1 MQYVRAVSGAV
12 SSTWNSI
19 NPATLSGAIDVVV
32 VEQADGSLACSPFHI
47 RFGKFSLLR
56 PHEKKVEFRVNGEKK
71 DFPMKLGEGGE
82 AFFVFETQ
90 DSVPEALQTS
100 PPVSPVSSPE
110 MKASPPQTPALQE
123 PDPFDLESS
132 SLPQDGLRQPPKGRE
147 RSTTDARSQRVPSL
161 ARRAQSDLGEEL
173 TPISSSPPGTSQRR
187 LSGDFTRF
195 EGLEAPPLDRQISD
209 SAIPAARAAI
219 ENSLETSELIFSA
232 NSERAPSPL
241 PIETDRPS
249 SAVSAEQEEARARA
263 MALSKKL
270 WTSNISNQVTEAGD
284 LMLDMT
290 SYKSGNMEA
299 LQAEGIARQLL
310 SQELDGPYDIGALIG
325 ADEKGNIWIYS
336 SEEAKEA
343 ANKRAAAAAGLG
355 SFNPA
360 AYASADAL
368 SDPGYHSDDARSN
381 DSKPDYINNHNH
393 THARRDSDSAV
404 GMGSQPSSPGGAGDP
419 NKNYAKTLRLTS
431 DQLKTMNLQ
440 PGGNSMSFTVNR
452 ATCTANLWY
461 WHHDVPIVISDID
474 GTITKSDVLGHVLN
488 TLGRDWTHSG
498 VAKLYTE
505 IASNGYNFLYLT
517 SRSVGQ
523 ADTTRAY
530 LNGVVQEGFR
540 LPKGPVILS
549 PDRTIAA
556 LRREVYLRKPEIF
569 KMACLRDIMALF
581 SGHGGAQ
588 NVTDT
593 AVEAGL
599 KSLQSKGGGGGGKAH
614 SSSPFYAGF
623 GNRLTDALSYRSVN
637 IPSIRI
643 FTINSNSE
651 ISLDLLSLNNY
662 KTAYSTMREI
672 VDHYFPPVGLLVKG
686 GGEEYTDFNY
696 WRERPLDV
704 WDFTDSESEDED
716 PVIEKAAL
724 GLQNVPSAGGAGS
737 VLSEDEGM
745 TESLY
750 LDAEGGRGR
759 FSLDQSVA
767 GESMLETEGEYEDM
781 ENSELVESEYGYDE
795 EGQSQYEEKDVYAAG
810 DEEEG
815 YEVGEE
821 GREETSVG
829 GVDGAGEAVPPP
841 RPQTPDMNLSP
852 HASARR
858 LLAEAE
864 RTPRMGDER
873 RRRRDSSDDG
883 VEGGVSSR
891 RTEDSASGLELTSL
905 NESAGGGKTGWK
917 K

>member
-132 SLPQDGLRQPPKGRE
+132 K
-147 RSTTDARSQRVPSL
+147 RSTTDARSQRAPSL

-195 EGLEAPPLDRQISD
+195 EGLQAPPLDRQISD

-716 PVIEKAAL
+716 P
-724 GLQNVPSAGGAGS
+724 
-737 VLSEDEGM
+737 
-745 TESLY
+745 
-750 LDAEGGRGR
+750 
-759 FSLDQSVA
+759 
-767 GESMLETEGEYEDM
+767 
-781 ENSELVESEYGYDE
+781 LVESEYGYDE
-795 EGQSQYEEKDVYAAG
+795 EGQSQYEEEDVYAAG

-829 GVDGAGEAVPPP
+829 GVDGAGEVVPPP

-905 NESAGGGKTGWK
+905 KEGAGGRKTGWK